1 MESKMNVMKEG
12 NQESEFLINE
22 ISHLIEK
29 AKIHVAREYNV
40 TQLILNWMIGN
51 RINDEILKSQRA
63 EYGEQ
68 IVTEIAKILTLK
80 YGAGYSRPNLFRMIK
95 FAKLFPKKEIIST
108 MSRQLSWS
116 HFVLIG
122 GMDDQ
127 IKRDFYIQMCKAQKW
142 SVRDLQKQIKGMLYE
157 RTAISK
163 EPEKIAEATIKKL
176 EDLNEMSASLIF
188 KDPYFIDFVGGY
200 NYSNEE
206 ELEGLILDNITKFLQ
221 ELGNEFCFVARQKRM
236 SISNKDRYLDLL
248 FYNRRLRCLVALDLK
263 IGEFEPA
270 HKGQME
276 WYLNWLDTNEKLE
289 HENKPLGIILCAGKD
304 QEDIEYMKMDQTGI
318 HVAQYITDLP
328 PKDELEK
335 KLHMAIRVGREAFE
349 RKALQLNNQLGNE

>member
-1 MESKMNVMKEG
+1 MESKMNVMKEV
-12 NQESEFLINE
+12 NQESKFLINE

-29 AKIHVAREYNV
+29 AKVHVAREYNV

-127 IKRDFYIQMCKAQKW
+127 IKRD
-142 SVRDLQKQIKGMLYE
+142 SG
-157 RTAISK
+157 
-163 EPEKIAEATIKKL
+163 
-176 EDLNEMSASLIF
+176 
-188 KDPYFIDFVGGY
+188 DFVMLTKRINGGTIGIEDRKHHFEIAMHY
-200 NYSNEE
+200 
-206 ELEGLILDNITKFLQ
+206 LQ
-221 ELGNEFCFVARQKRM
+221 G
-236 SISNKDRYLDLL
+236 
-248 FYNRRLRCLVALDLK
+248 
-263 IGEFEPA
+263 
-270 HKGQME
+270 
-276 WYLNWLDTNEKLE
+276 
-289 HENKPLGIILCAGKD
+289 
-304 QEDIEYMKMDQTGI
+304 
-318 HVAQYITDLP
+318 
-328 PKDELEK
+328 
-335 KLHMAIRVGREAFE
+335 
-349 RKALQLNNQLGNE
+349 